1 MKQKIALLFLLLLF
15 ISSLVQAKPYQPDF
29 HFKDLEGKKYT
40 SLSLRGSP
48 VVISVGSTL

>member
-1 MKQKIALLFLLLLF
+1 MRQKVILFFLLLLF
-15 ISSLVQAKPYQPDF
+15 AGGVVQAKSSPPDF
-29 HFKDLEGKKYT
+29 QFKDLEGKKYT